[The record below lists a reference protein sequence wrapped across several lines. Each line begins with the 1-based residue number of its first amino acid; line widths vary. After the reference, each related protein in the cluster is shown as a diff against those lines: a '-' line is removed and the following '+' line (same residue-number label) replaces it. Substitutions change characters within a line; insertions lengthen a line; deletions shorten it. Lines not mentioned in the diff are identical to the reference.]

1 MQVFRLLI
9 SCGVEKKE
17 KRRFDLANLQKFRV
31 MFYEWQR
38 MVNGCAGV
46 LISLGGTEPL
56 MAVGAEAL
64 LCLDK
69 PVNSGGILR

>member
-1 MQVFRLLI
+1 MI
-9 SCGVEKKE
+9 SCGVEKKG
-17 KRRFDLANLQKFRV
+17 KRRFDLANLQKSRV

-38 MVNGCAGV
+38 MVNASAGV

>member
-1 MQVFRLLI
+1 MFRLLI

-17 KRRFDLANLQKFRV
+17 KRRFDHANLQKFRA

-38 MVNGCAGV
+38 MVNACAGV